1 MISSNEA
8 RDLLLESMNEL
19 IARTKQFTVGDL
31 TAEINVVA
39 VKYILDN
46 YSPQTSNNPTT
57 YFQVNKSHY
66 GEIAKVFASAMSD
79 QYPTV
84 LTPAIINDLV
94 DNICRGIGYADT
106 PLAIAEYL
114 KDRHGKTSG
123 LGGENYDFISSRHE
137 RYQYD
142 SFVEASDVQRLVHIN
157 TSPNWKNIVITIT
170 PTLSAKTAHLTRRQG
185 NTLFYTGS
193 DPDYEFV
200 IKLDDLDEITFFS
213 LIRKDRDLR
222 LDYYE

>member
-19 IARTKQFTVGDL
+19 IARTKQFTIGDL

-46 YSPQTSNNPTT
+46 YSPQTSNTPTT
-57 YFQVNKSHY
+57 YLQVNKNQY
-66 GEIAKVFASAMSD
+66 GAIARVFASAMSD

-84 LTPAIINDLV
+84 LTPAVINDLV
-94 DNICRGIGYADT
+94 DNICKCIGYADT

-114 KDRHGKTSG
+114 KDRHGRTFG
-123 LGGENYDFISSRHE
+123 LGGENYDFMSSLHE
-137 RYQYD
+137 RYLYD
-142 SFVEASDVQRLVHIN
+142 SFVEASDVQRLIHIN
-157 TSPNWKNIVITIT
+157 ASPDWKNIVVTIT
-170 PTLSAKTAHLTRRQG
+170 PTLSAKTAHLTKRNG
-185 NTLFYTGS
+185 NKLFYTGS
-193 DPDYEFV
+193 DPDYEF
-200 IKLDDLDEITFFS
+200 IINLDDLDEVTFFS
-213 LIRKDRDLR
+213 LIRKDKDLR

>member
-8 RDLLLESMNEL
+8 QKLLFESINEL
-19 IARTKQFTVGDL
+19 ITRTKRFTIGDL

-46 YSPQTSNNPTT
+46 YSPKMSNNPTT
-57 YFQVNKSHY
+57 YLQINKTQY
-66 GEIAKVFASAMSD
+66 GSIARVFASAMSD
-79 QYPTV
+79 QYPDV
-84 LTPAIINDLV
+84 LTTAVINDLV
-94 DNICRGIGYADT
+94 DNICKGIGYADT

-123 LGGENYDFISSRHE
+123 LEGENYDFMSSRHE
-137 RYQYD
+137 RYQFD

-157 TSPNWKNIVITIT
+157 ASPNWKNIVVTIT
-170 PTLSAKTAHLTRRQG
+170 PTLSAKTAHLTSRNE
-185 NTLFYTGS
+185 NTLLYTGS

-213 LIRKDRDLR
+213 LIRKDMGLR